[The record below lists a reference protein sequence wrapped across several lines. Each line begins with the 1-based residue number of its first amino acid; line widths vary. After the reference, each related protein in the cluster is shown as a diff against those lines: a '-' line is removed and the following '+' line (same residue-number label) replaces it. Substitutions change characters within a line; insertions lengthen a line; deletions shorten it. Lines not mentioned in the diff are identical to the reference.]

1 MYIVIVF
8 TMKSKFD
15 LIVKVACQVLSVIA
29 DYYCYGK
36 WTASVF
42 NLLKYN
48 VFGGGESH
56 LYGTEGPT
64 FYFKNGFNNFNFAFI
79 LALLFLGFVPFARKK
94 YVPDLL
100 IVVSP
105 VYIWL
110 AFMSLQAHK
119 EERFLYPIYPLI
131 CVAAAA
137 VIDTFPDFFHDK
149 YSSEQSIFEK
159 IAKGLRPLILGFIL
173 CASHS
178 RTFSMLNGYGAPIQ
192 IYQHL
197 EHHEDTGPGSVLCV
211 GSEWHRYPSSFFIPS
226 YISEV
231 WWIDDGFRGLLPF
244 PFNETLGGTTAAPSY
259 FNDKNKASD
268 EQYVFSLAFK
278 LYSTYFLLTILR
290 VTTSLHFWLQLK
302 DIGACS
308 LLVELDLRRP
318 YPSRGSDLSTW
329 EVIPCSQFHSFVNSH
344 VCFPTFAI

>member
-1 MYIVIVF
+1 M
-8 TMKSKFD
+8 
-15 LIVKVACQVLSVIA
+15 
-29 DYYCYGK
+29 
-36 WTASVF
+36 
-42 NLLKYN
+42 
-48 VFGGGESH
+48 
-56 LYGTEGPT
+56 
-64 FYFKNGFNNFNFAFI
+64 
-79 LALLFLGFVPFARKK
+79 
-94 YVPDLL
+94 
-100 IVVSP
+100 
-105 VYIWL
+105 
-110 AFMSLQAHK
+110 
-119 EERFLYPIYPLI
+119 
-131 CVAAAA
+131 
-137 VIDTFPDFFHDK
+137 
-149 YSSEQSIFEK
+149 
-159 IAKGLRPLILGFIL
+159 
-173 CASHS
+173 
-178 RTFSMLNGYGAPIQ
+178 FS
-192 IYQHL
+192 
-197 EHHEDTGPGSVLCV
+197 GSVLCV